1 MDGDFFG
8 VQMKGVRPSTLRGQ
22 LSMTVLSRTGPRMAF
37 QFPSDPL
44 SIFITLSEATVRVLS
59 LRRISVT
66 ASRVFEAE
74 GRK

>member
-1 MDGDFFG
+1 
-8 VQMKGVRPSTLRGQ
+8 MKGQ

-44 SIFITLSEATVRVLS
+44 SIFITLSEATVLRVLS